1 MHRHFASPA
10 KCSLGFESSDM
21 PADIVNLRSIRK
33 QRLRNQRQADAA
45 ANRLKFGQTKGE
57 KLKVKAH
64 AELEARRLDQ
74 AKRDVRNEHDE

>member
-1 MHRHFASPA
+1 
-10 KCSLGFESSDM
+10 M
-21 PADIVNLRSIRK
+21 PADIVNVRSIRK

-74 AKRDVRNEHDE
+74 AKRDIKNEHDG